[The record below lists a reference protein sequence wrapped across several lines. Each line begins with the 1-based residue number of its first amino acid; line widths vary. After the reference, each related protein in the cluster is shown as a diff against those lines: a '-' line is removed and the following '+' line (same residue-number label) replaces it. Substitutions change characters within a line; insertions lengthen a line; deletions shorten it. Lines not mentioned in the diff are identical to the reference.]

1 MATRAEFASH
11 VVDLLAL
18 GARVDIKKMFGEYAL
33 YIDTKVVA
41 LLCDDQVFVK
51 PTEAVK
57 ARGVSLP
64 EGQAYPGSKP
74 YWQADEL
81 LDDPPILRDLLLATA
96 AALPL
101 PKPKK
106 PTKAK
111 KPTTAKRVKPK
122 AVKRRR
128 AD

>member
-64 EGQAYPGSKP
+64 EGEAYPGSKP

-81 LDDPPILRDLLLATA
+81 LDDPEILRDLLLATA

-106 PTKAK
+106 PKSPAT
-111 KPTTAKRVKPK
+111 PKRAKPK

>member
-1 MATRAEFASH
+1 MATRADFASH

-81 LDDPPILRDLLLATA
+81 LDDPEILRDLLLATA

-101 PKPKK
+101 PKPKTPK
-106 PTKAK
+106 TPKR
-111 KPTTAKRVKPK
+111 TAP
-122 AVKRRR
+122 KRRR
-128 AD
+128 AG

>member
-64 EGQAYPGSKP
+64 EGEAYPGSKP

-81 LDDPPILRDLLLATA
+81 LDDPEILRDLLLATA

-106 PTKAK
+106 PKTPAT
-111 KPTTAKRVKPK
+111 PKRAKPK

>member
-33 YIDTKVVA
+33 YVDTKVVA

-64 EGQAYPGSKP
+64 EGEAYPGSKP

-81 LDDPPILRDLLLATA
+81 LDDPEILRDLLLATA

-106 PTKAK
+106 PKTPAT
-111 KPTTAKRVKPK
+111 PKRAKPK

>member
-33 YIDTKVVA
+33 YVDTKVVA

-64 EGQAYPGSKP
+64 EGEAYPGSKP

-81 LDDPPILRDLLLATA
+81 LDDPEILRDLLLATA

-106 PTKAK
+106 PKTPAT
-111 KPTTAKRVKPK
+111 PKRAKPK

-128 AD
+128 VD

>member
-64 EGQAYPGSKP
+64 EGEAYPGSKP

-81 LDDPPILRDLLLATA
+81 LDDPEILRDLLLATA

-106 PTKAK
+106 PKTPAT
-111 KPTTAKRVKPK
+111 PKRAKPK

-128 AD
+128 VD